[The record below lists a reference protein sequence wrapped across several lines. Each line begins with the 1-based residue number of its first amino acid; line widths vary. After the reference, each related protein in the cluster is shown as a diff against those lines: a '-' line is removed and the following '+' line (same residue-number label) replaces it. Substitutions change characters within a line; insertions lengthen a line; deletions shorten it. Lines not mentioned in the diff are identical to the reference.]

1 MVAMIHYATLKK
13 VPHMTHSSS
22 TPNWLSTPEGQ
33 GIKAELLPWMMYR
46 GSLTNHLTKQSGK
59 PCQVKVLKQAWEL
72 PHKDERHFLK
82 LDKDEKVFVR
92 EVVLYG
98 EKDWIYARSIFPKA
112 VMQAHE
118 EFLKIENRSLG
129 EFLFKSKAIKRG
141 VMEFANIKKGHYL
154 YTQAQE
160 RSLERQE
167 TFWARRSHFLVDET
181 NIIVCEVY
189 LPSVLELL
197 FEAR

>member
-1 MVAMIHYATLKK
+1 MIHYATLKK

-118 EFLKIENRSLG
+118 EFLKIESCLNVDDYEKVIEVCKPYFNPKYCFCVLKTG
-129 EFLFKSKAIKRG
+129 KSK
-141 VMEFANIKKGHYL
+141 
-154 YTQAQE
+154 
-160 RSLERQE
+160 
-167 TFWARRSHFLVDET
+167 
-181 NIIVCEVY
+181 
-189 LPSVLELL
+189 
-197 FEAR
+197 